1 MQVLIKSFGLL
12 SIIVALSACGGGGG
26 GGGSAT
32 NPTEEVDVAVASSS
46 LTLPSS
52 LEVVT
57 NEAN

>member
-1 MQVLIKSFGLL
+1 MQCLMKSFGLFSL
-12 SIIVALSACGGGGG
+12 VITLSACGGGGG
-26 GGGSAT
+26 GGGSAAS
-32 NPTEEVDVAVASSS
+32 PTDDSVAVAASS